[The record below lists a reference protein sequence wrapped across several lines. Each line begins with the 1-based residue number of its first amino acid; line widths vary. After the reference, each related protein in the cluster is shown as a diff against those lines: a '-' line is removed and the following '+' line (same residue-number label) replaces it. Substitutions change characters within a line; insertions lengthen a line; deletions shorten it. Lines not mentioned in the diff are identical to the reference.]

1 MRSTRSSEGRF
12 FLLIDLHTLSDEDL
26 KRWILKRLGQH
37 DVTSMIEG
45 EAYYA
50 DTQAILEK
58 RRTAIGENGKPVDI
72 VNLPNTII
80 TDNQY
85 AKLVDQKVGYL
96 FSSLPDISAEDEDYQ
111 KRLTDFFDKRMM
123 RTLSKVAKDSFNC
136 GVGWVFVYPDETG
149 KELRLKRVD
158 PKAVIPCFVDDARES
173 LSAVIYRRKE
183 LEFVDGKEKELE
195 YVELYTDDGI
205 RVFSYRD
212 GTLEQIEHV
221 GYLRNAAG
229 QWNWGKIPFV
239 YFRYRDNE
247 YNLLRRVKSLQD
259 AINLLLSNFGD
270 MMLEDPRNTILI
282 LKGYDGTD
290 LGDFRA
296 QLAQYAAV
304 KIIPEQGA
312 GLEALTV
319 EVNHENYQTI
329 LKLLKEKL
337 IENGRGLDAKS
348 DRSGQQPNELNIKS
362 MYSDIELDANLI
374 ELEFVASFE
383 YLQYFLRTLWGVS
396 EDHVATIAFKRN
408 IMVNEREI
416 VEMIRDSV
424 GLISDKTLR
433 SKHPLVEN
441 PDEEEKRIEEQ
452 EEEKL
457 EKFGLMPLRGGE
469 DDGEDTEEEA
479 DE

>member
-1 MRSTRSSEGRF
+1 MHSIPRYEGRYF
-12 FLLIDLHTLSDEDL
+12 PLIDFKSFSEDDL
-26 KRWILKRLGQH
+26 KRWLLGKLQKH
-37 DVTSMIEG
+37 DVKAMQEG
-45 EAYYA
+45 EDYYC
-50 DTQAILEK
+50 DKQDILLK
-58 RRTAIGENGKPVDI
+58 RRTAIGENGARVDI

-80 TDNQY
+80 VDNQY

-96 FSSLPDISAEDEDYQ
+96 FSSLPDISAKSKSYQ
-111 KRLTDFFDKRMM
+111 KKLVEFFDKRMM

-136 GVGWVFVYPDETG
+136 GIGWVFVYPDETG
-149 KELRLKRVD
+149 AELKVKRLD
-158 PKAVIPCFVDDARES
+158 PKAVIPVWEDSSREK
-173 LSAVIYRRKE
+173 LNAVIYRRTE
-183 LEFVDGKEKELE
+183 ISFEDGKETTKE
-195 YVELYTDDGI
+195 YVELYTDDGVMI
-205 RVFSYRD
+205 FAHKE
-212 GTLEQIEHV
+212 GNLELLDHV
-221 GYLRNAAG
+221 GYLKSAHG
-229 QWNWGKIPFV
+229 EWTWEKIPFV
-239 YFRYRDNE
+239 YFRYRDHE

-259 AINLLLSNFGD
+259 AINTILSNFGD

-304 KIIPEQGA
+304 KIVPEQGA

-319 EVNHENYQTI
+319 EVNHENYSTI

-337 IENGRGLDAKS
+337 IENGRGLDAKN
-348 DRSGQQPNELNIKS
+348 DKSGQQPNELNIKS

-374 ELEFVASFE
+374 ELEFAASFE

-396 EDHVATIAFKRN
+396 QEEVATITFKRN
-408 IMVNEREI
+408 IMVNERET
-416 VEMIRDSV
+416 VEMIRSSV
-424 GLISDKTLR
+424 GLVSDKTLR

-441 PDEEEKRIEEQ
+441 PEEEEKRIEAQ

-457 EKFGLMPLRGGE
+457 EKYGMIPHMGGE
-469 DDGEDTEEEA
+469 AHGEEEA